1 MVGITVAP
9 VFNFIQTSDIWTFLH
24 STIVS
29 IISEYMKQVNAS
41 IWDSSLWKWS
51 RSRLPFHN
59 ICKTVLMRM
68 RCFLLVYFTTSSI
81 ALFCFF
87 FLPRTFM
94 YVFSELEVIPL
105 FPWSWLTV
113 IFFII
118 YFNIQAW
125 KLALAIRQ
133 YPTKI
138 ELYPRKAAWQ
148 WTQLFGIKVLKNHKL
163 PTS

>member
-1 MVGITVAP
+1 MVGITLAP

-87 FLPRTFM
+87 FSSQNL
-94 YVFSELEVIPL
+94 YVRIFWIGSYPTISMIIIDSYFLHYLLQYSGLKISSGHQTISGKNRVIPKEGC
-105 FPWSWLTV
+105 LTMDTV
-113 IFFII
+113 V
-118 YFNIQAW
+118 W
-125 KLALAIRQ
+125 
-133 YPTKI
+133 
-138 ELYPRKAAWQ
+138 
-148 WTQLFGIKVLKNHKL
+148 HK
-163 PTS
+163 SFKKS